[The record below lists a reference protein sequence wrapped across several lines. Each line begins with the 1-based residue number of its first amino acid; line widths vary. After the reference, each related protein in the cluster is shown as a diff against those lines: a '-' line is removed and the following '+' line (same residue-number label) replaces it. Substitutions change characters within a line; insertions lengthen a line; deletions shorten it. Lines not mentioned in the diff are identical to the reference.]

1 MEHDFRKP
9 GAGEMKDEMPGKEG
23 AGEWEFGDPGILI
36 LNKPRG
42 PSSHQVTAWVGEILG
57 TSHVGHSGTLD
68 PMVSG
73 VLVVMLGNAVRLAP
87 LLLQEEKEYICLA
100 RLHGDAARDE
110 IQRVAK
116 EFTGRIYQ
124 RPPVRSAVA
133 RSLRIR
139 TIHEL
144 EILDVEGRLI
154 LMRVRC
160 DAGTY
165 LRSLCHDM
173 GLALGTGGQMVELHR
188 SRSGP
193 FAVDDACT
201 LHELKDAAVLAEAG
215 DTSLI
220 RKFILPVEAAVLPL
234 PRVIIRDTAVDAICH
249 GASLACPG
257 ILSCEGEF
265 RKGDLVAV
273 MTRKEELVCLGEALV
288 PGKTCH
294 RGGTGLVV
302 ASRTVFMKPGTYPR
316 GWKAHPP
323 ESAPG

>member
-1 MEHDFRKP
+1 MRED
-9 GAGEMKDEMPGKEG
+9 MPEKTVSGG
-23 AGEWEFGDPGILI
+23 WAFGDPGILVI
-36 LNKPRG
+36 DKPRG
-42 PSSHQVTAWVGEILG
+42 PSSHQVTAWVGEMLG

-100 RLHGDAARDE
+100 RLHGDVPPE
-110 IQRVAK
+110 QVQCVAK

-144 EILDVEGRLI
+144 EILDVEGRLV

-160 DAGTY
+160 EAGTY

-173 GLALGTGGQMVELHR
+173 GLALGTGGQMQELHR

-193 FAVDDACT
+193 FSIGDACS
-201 LHELKDAAVLAEAG
+201 LHELKDAVVMAREGEMSPL
-215 DTSLI
+215 
-220 RKFILPVEAAVLPL
+220 RKFVLPVEAAVLPL

-257 ILSCEGEF
+257 ILTCEGEF
-265 RKGDLVAV
+265 RKGGLVAV
-273 MTRKEELVCLGEALV
+273 MTGKGELVCLGEALV
-288 PGKTCH
+288 PSKTCLP
-294 RGGTGLVV
+294 GGTGLVV
-302 ASRTVFMKPGTYPR
+302 APRTVFMKPGTYPR

-323 ESAPG
+323 ESTPV

>member
-1 MEHDFRKP
+1 MNVHRGWD
-9 GAGEMKDEMPGKEG
+9 
-23 AGEWEFGDPGILI
+23 FGDPGILVVD
-36 LNKPRG
+36 KPRG

-100 RLHGDAARDE
+100 RLHGDASREE
-110 IQRVAK
+110 IARVAG
-116 EFTGRIYQ
+116 EFTGRVYQ

-139 TIHEL
+139 TIYEL
-144 EILDVEGRLI
+144 EILDVEGRLV

-173 GLALGTGGQMVELHR
+173 GLALGTGGQMQELRR
-188 SRSGP
+188 SRSGQ
-193 FAVDDACT
+193 FSVDDACT
-201 LHELKDAAVLAEAG
+201 LQDLKDAAVLAREGAISG
-215 DTSLI
+215 L
-220 RKFILPVEAAVLPL
+220 RKFIRPVEAAVLPL
-234 PRVIIRDTAVDAICH
+234 PRVIVRDTAVDAICH

-257 ILSCEGEF
+257 ILSFEGGF
-265 RKGDLVAV
+265 RKGEMVAV
-273 MTRKEELVCLGEALV
+273 MTIKEELVCLGQALV
-288 PGKTCH
+288 SSKVCQPG
-294 RGGTGLVV
+294 GNGLVV

-316 GWKAHPP
+316 GWTSHPP
-323 ESAPG
+323 QSGPV

>member
-1 MEHDFRKP
+1 MIEEIPEEKVSSGWD
-9 GAGEMKDEMPGKEG
+9 
-23 AGEWEFGDPGILI
+23 FGDPGIVVI
-36 LNKPRG
+36 DKPRG
-42 PSSHQVTAWVGEILG
+42 PSSHQVTAWVGEMLG

-100 RLHGDAARDE
+100 RLHGDVATERIE
-110 IQRVAK
+110 RVAE

-133 RSLRIR
+133 RALRIR
-139 TIHEL
+139 TIFDL
-144 EILDVEGRLI
+144 EILDVKGRLV

-165 LRSLCHDM
+165 LRSLCHDL
-173 GLALGTGGQMVELHR
+173 GLALGTGGQLQELRR
-188 SRSGP
+188 SRSGH
-193 FAVDDACT
+193 FSVDDACN
-201 LHELKDAAVLAEAG
+201 LHELKEAVVLAREG
-215 DTSLI
+215 EMSLL
-220 RKFILPVEAAVLPL
+220 RERILPVEAAVLPL

-265 RKGDLVAV
+265 RKGDQVAV
-273 MTRKEELVCLGEALV
+273 LTQNGELVCLGEALV
-288 PGKTCH
+288 PSRTCLP
-294 RGGTGLVV
+294 GGTGLVV

-316 GWKAHPP
+316 GWKMHPQG
-323 ESAPG
+323 STPG

>member
-1 MEHDFRKP
+1 MPEKTFGGGWDF
-9 GAGEMKDEMPGKEG
+9 GG
-23 AGEWEFGDPGILI
+23 PGILVI
-36 LNKPRG
+36 NKPRG
-42 PSSHQVTAWVGEILG
+42 PSSHQVTAWVGEMLG

-100 RLHGDAARDE
+100 RLHGDVPPE
-110 IQRVAK
+110 QIECVAK
-116 EFTGRIYQ
+116 EFRGRIYQ

-144 EILDVEGRLI
+144 EILDVEGRLV

-160 DAGTY
+160 EAGTY

-173 GLALGTGGQMVELHR
+173 GLALGTGGQMQELHR

-193 FAVDDACT
+193 FSIADACS
-201 LHELKDAAVLAEAG
+201 LHELKDAVVMAREGEMTPL
-215 DTSLI
+215 
-220 RKFILPVEAAVLPL
+220 RKFVLPVEAAVLPL

-257 ILSCEGEF
+257 ILTCEGGF
-265 RKGDLVAV
+265 RKGEMVAV
-273 MTRKEELVCLGEALV
+273 MTEKGELVCLGEALV
-288 PGKTCH
+288 PSNACIP
-294 RGGTGLVV
+294 GGTGLVV
-302 ASRTVFMKPGTYPR
+302 ASKTVFMKPGTYPR

-323 ESAPG
+323 ESTPV